1 MPLAIDQCDIRVSV
15 EAEDCVSVESMEKSR
30 QRKTRARVARRAY
43 NHAYTAATC
52 GRFEKATFRP
62 GDSLFAVALICGLG
76 LMAWV
81 ATVLYGFLTKFL

>member
-30 QRKTRARVARRAY
+30 QQKTRARVAHRAY

-52 GRFEKATFRP
+52 GRFEKATVRP